1 MSRNKVISAD
11 AAVRVILDGDT
22 VAVGGFV
29 GVGVPEE
36 LAAAVERRFLDSGSP
51 RDLTLVFAAGPGD
64 RGTRGLNHFARA
76 GMVRRAIGG
85 HWGLAPALGRLV
97 IEDTI
102 EAYCYPQGVMSHLF
116 RDIAA
121 HRPGAV
127 TRVGLGTFADPRV
140 DGAKLNARATED
152 LVQLLTLGG
161 EEYLFYPAFAV
172 QVALIRA
179 TTADGEGNLSL
190 EREAITTEVLAMAQ
204 AAKNSGG
211 IVLAQ
216 VERVSDRPR

>member
-1 MSRNKVISAD
+1 MARNKVISAD

-22 VAVGGFV
+22 VVVGGFV

-36 LAAAVERRFLDSGSP
+36 LAAAVERRFLDTGSP
-51 RDLTLVFAAGPGD
+51 RDLTLTFAAGPGD
-64 RGTRGLNHFARA
+64 RQTRGLNHFARA

-85 HWGLAPALGRLV
+85 HWGMAPALGRLV
-97 IEDTI
+97 MENAI

-121 HRPGAV
+121 HRPGAI

-152 LVQLLTLGG
+152 LVELIHLRG
-161 EEYLFYPAFAV
+161 EEYLFYKAFPINIGI
-172 QVALIRA
+172 IRG
-179 TTADGEGNLSL
+179 TTADPDGNVTMEKEALTLEAQAIALSL
-190 EREAITTEVLAMAQ
+190 IH
-204 AAKNSGG
+204 
-211 IVLAQ
+211 I
-216 VERVSDRPR
+216 